1 VNEKFL
7 HISHG
12 LNKPFPSPDIPEELA
27 WEEMVKLL
35 DEREQKVA
43 PLPPNR
49 NNSNWKYGL
58 LLLFITGIFFYL
70 NRNKL
75 REALNINHPEKVNYK
90 KLNNEHK
97 IGERNVRV
105 NDSINN
111 SASNNPALQIISS
124 QSGKNADPVVQES
137 PSPHFSIK
145 TKRIITGEIKTG
157 SNKIKTKSREKGVYK
172 KIPDSRI
179 DSSAENISAGNKE
192 NRTPDTCQSKNSEDL
207 KIQPVI
213 SNKTGKKQSMTPNGQ
228 QEEKKSK
235 RIALSAGLGLN
246 QFFTIGSQ
254 QHSGYNSGGTVGA
267 VSDYIPVP
275 FIRWNI
281 SKNLYL
287 QLEGQINT
295 PQYTKQLLAKHEIIN
310 DTSRPGQVTENNSV
324 YINKLFYFNI
334 PLSINYSL
342 FQNFYAGAGLQFS
355 QLTNGVG
362 LFEGQEY
369 SPLSPD
375 TLSNSKYASIKEDP
389 VYKEIKTIEWRILFD
404 ANYQWQN
411 LILGVRY
418 NQALTNFI
426 NVRISSTQV
435 TQARNSSI
443 QLYLRYIL
451 WKNKKTKELFAR

>member
-1 VNEKFL
+1 
-7 HISHG
+7 
-12 LNKPFPSPDIPEELA
+12 
-27 WEEMVKLL
+27 
-35 DEREQKVA
+35 
-43 PLPPNR
+43 
-49 NNSNWKYGL
+49 
-58 LLLFITGIFFYL
+58 
-70 NRNKL
+70 
-75 REALNINHPEKVNYK
+75 
-90 KLNNEHK
+90 
-97 IGERNVRV
+97 
-105 NDSINN
+105 
-111 SASNNPALQIISS
+111 
-124 QSGKNADPVVQES
+124 
-137 PSPHFSIK
+137 
-145 TKRIITGEIKTG
+145 
-157 SNKIKTKSREKGVYK
+157 
-172 KIPDSRI
+172 
-179 DSSAENISAGNKE
+179 
-192 NRTPDTCQSKNSEDL
+192 
-207 KIQPVI
+207 
-213 SNKTGKKQSMTPNGQ
+213 MTPNGQ